1 MPAAEGA
8 GTAQQDLRR
17 RISAASITTA
27 SAVRPSP
34 GERTPVVVER
44 SSDRQPLG
52 TQHVSTPGTQA
63 VSTRRSGMRPGP
75 ADGPGPSG
83 GRQTA
88 TPSGSGSRPAPVGPD
103 QRAAPSDP
111 GPGALVLFQRARP
124 GVACSGA
131 TRGPT
136 RGLQVLGPRPGI
148 AWGRLSHVSTPTR
161 AVSKRTAGGCAPSES
176 VPRGTR
182 AVSAPRAVGC
192 VLMALGGRPTEPS
205 RATSVPASGSQA
217 KRVSACPG
225 RPPDPPATRAFAPCS
240 AKQPLH
246 NVRQG
251 SQAIRARA
259 PWGSASVPAPGS
271 PARVRPTGPSRRFS
285 ARDPASPGVACSTL
299 VPRRAR
305 LARTRRSGARHPA
318 ESVPR
323 GTQAVSPRSVPHSCN
338 RAAVRLAP

>member
-8 GTAQQDLRR
+8 STAQQDLRR

-27 SAVRPSP
+27 SAARPSP
-34 GERTPVVVER
+34 SERTPVVVER

-161 AVSKRTAGGCAPSES
+161 AVSKRTAGRCAPSES

-192 VLMALGGRPTEPS
+192 VLVALGRPPAEPS
-205 RATSVPASGSQA
+205 RATSVPASGSRA

-225 RPPDPPATRAFAPCS
+225 RPPDPPATRAFAPRS

-251 SQAIRARA
+251 NPSGPGPGALGHYQRAR
-259 PWGSASVPAPGS
+259 
-271 PARVRPTGPSRRFS
+271 
-285 ARDPASPGVACSTL
+285 PGVACSGTARGPQPQVL
-299 VPRRAR
+299 GPRPGIAWGR
-305 LARTRRSGARHPA
+305 LFHISTPTRT
-318 ESVPR
+318 
-323 GTQAVSPRSVPHSCN
+323 VSKN
-338 RAAVRLAP
+338 TAVRCAPSGRVSTPRHTGRQPQVSTP